1 MQSDTEN
8 PTGRLAAFL
17 MGDRSPLGR
26 VIRVA
31 LKHLDVSRG
40 ENQDA
45 VQVAARREMVRL
57 EQGLFILEILIG
69 ITPLLGLLGAVSGLV
84 KVFGAFGDAA
94 GQSDPHVIASG
105 IAEALT
111 TTVVGL
117 AIAIPCLIAY
127 SCFVRKIETIA
138 LLLRGALE
146 AESKVGLKMNLPKKV
161 LDAVVSALPALRN
174 PTISPLSSPDWVALE
189 TIIDEVLAA
198 NNLQKSDIKW
208 LVPHQ
213 ANIRIIQAVAKK
225 LDMSLD
231 NVIVTVQEH
240 GNTSAASVPL
250 ALDTGIRD
258 GRIKPGDLV
267 LLEAFGGGFTWGA
280 SLVRM

>member
-1 MQSDTEN
+1 MNSQAVNEIIQFFNRGGVFMYLLAVCSVVGVAVILLRMLGLRRDLAVPSVIRLEVERMQSDTEN

-138 LLLRGALE
+138 SEMESIVSLLLSKSYQHRSWRRTTE
-146 AESKVGLKMNLPKKV
+146 AP
-161 LDAVVSALPALRN
+161 
-174 PTISPLSSPDWVALE
+174 PTP
-189 TIIDEVLAA
+189 
-198 NNLQKSDIKW
+198 
-208 LVPHQ
+208 
-213 ANIRIIQAVAKK
+213 
-225 LDMSLD
+225 
-231 NVIVTVQEH
+231 
-240 GNTSAASVPL
+240 
-250 ALDTGIRD
+250 
-258 GRIKPGDLV
+258 
-267 LLEAFGGGFTWGA
+267 
-280 SLVRM
+280 